1 MRDFIKVGH
10 SDVSVAL
17 WDETFG
23 EDTENWMLR
32 RLGVYKSQQSKKLRR
47 IVDFVGWLVV
57 IAVICNLVQAE
68 IFLGYYLL
76 VYGLAYLLAR
86 EHGYRLVVSW
96 AGQQFKI

>member
-1 MRDFIKVGH
+1 MKVGH

-17 WDETFG
+17 WDEAFG

-68 IFLGYYLL
+68 IFLGCYLL

-86 EHGYRLVVSW
+86 EHG
-96 AGQQFKI
+96 